1 MLKLLNKFNKKKKT
15 TNKRRQILPY
25 NMFHTYKMKIIK
37 INKMT
42 NKQTKTQIIK
52 KRLII
57 KKCLIIKQINKQN
70 NKQTNGSL
78 LYV

>member
-1 MLKLLNKFNKKKKT
+1 
-15 TNKRRQILPY
+15 
-25 NMFHTYKMKIIK
+25 MFHTYKMKIIK

-57 KKCLIIKQINKQN
+57 KKCLIIKQIDKQN